1 VPTVARLFAPAPRA
15 PPLQTGGLDKNVH
28 SNESH
33 SAYLAKKRL
42 FANVTNLSHAIA
54 NVHILFSVFEP
65 E

>member
-1 VPTVARLFAPAPRA
+1 MLRLPRIFI
-15 PPLQTGGLDKNVH
+15 PDNGLWAVGDF
-28 SNESH
+28 NESH
-33 SAYLAKKRL
+33 SAYLAKIGL